1 MIARFSAAPFISR
14 ITYSRRPERNQ
25 VRLFSIVSLKV
36 TFCVLYQLLSN
47 NSNLRLFPAN
57 CKTLHTKQDGD
68 IKVRN
73 ILSLVSILSWVT

>member
-1 MIARFSAAPFISR
+1 
-14 ITYSRRPERNQ
+14 
-25 VRLFSIVSLKV
+25 
-36 TFCVLYQLLSN
+36 VLYQLLSN